1 MVKAEL
7 TGITGVP
14 LDWKPCNFGL
24 PISSDVGSRD
34 NMIQSRKPL
43 IPVILVVVLT
53 VGVTLSF
60 VYFSTPPLTTPTNT
74 TSPTTQ
80 SPLNIELNLIGEID
94 TGGQALAVHVEDGFA
109 FVIDVGTLDTLGLVI
124 VNISN
129 PSQPE
134 ILSTYHDGGL
144 PFALESVDEIVY
156 IADQFEGL
164 RIINISDPTHPTEI
178 EGYVGSGMAFD
189 LEIVGNLLFMAD
201 YEYGM
206 VILNISTPSN
216 PVFVSNYGPDCVHL
230 DIEENI
236 AYIAGHERLRTIN
249 VTDPHHPTLL
259 DQTIESSSTLWDPS
273 VSNGTIYLANHSGD
287 DGELLIFDASNP
299 SNIEEIGEFDSEGTF
314 QSFYVQDS
322 LLYAVDFETGLYLLD
337 VSNPVFPVEVKR
349 FSDGGQPWDVVL
361 SGDYVYLCGS
371 EGLQILQVTQS

>member
-1 MVKAEL
+1 
-7 TGITGVP
+7 
-14 LDWKPCNFGL
+14 
-24 PISSDVGSRD
+24 
-34 NMIQSRKPL
+34 MIQSRKPL

-80 SPLNIELNLIGEID
+80 SPLNFEINLIREID
-94 TGGQALAVHVEDGFA
+94 TGGSALRVHVEGNLA
-109 FVIDVGTLDTLGLVI
+109 FVIDYGESTSHGLII
-124 VNISN
+124 VNVSN
-129 PSQPE
+129 PVQPE
-134 ILSTYHDGGL
+134 ILGEYHAGGL
-144 PFALESVDEIVY
+144 PFAIESVDEIVY
-156 IADQFEGL
+156 IADQEEGL
-164 RIINISDPTHPTEI
+164 RIIDISDPTHPTEI

-189 LEIVGNLLFMAD
+189 LEIVGDLLFLAD

-206 VILNISTPSN
+206 VILNISTPNN

-230 DIEENI
+230 EIEESI
-236 AYIAGHERLRTIN
+236 AYIAGHGRLRTIN

-259 DQTIESSSTLWDPS
+259 GQTIDSSSTLWDPS

-287 DGELLIFDASNP
+287 DGELLIFDASDP

-322 LLYAVDFETGLYLLD
+322 HIYAVDFESGLYLLD
-337 VSNPVFPVEVKR
+337 VSDPMALVEIER